1 MAHIKNHNLSL
12 KELYASNHHF
22 VHEYIKIQSG
32 ATLYRGDNMNSKKM
46 LTSVLHTVQM
56 GQSGIK
62 SVENYAIRPALKQ
75 QLQKQRS
82 EYDALE
88 SAARQLAQR
97 HNWELK
103 DISPGILKMS
113 DMMARMRLMGGE
125 RDSKIAGM
133 LIQGNTRGMILGM
146 KNLRK
151 GKKADENVQALT
163 QRLVAQEKA
172 SIKSSQPFL

>member
-1 MAHIKNHNLSL
+1 
-12 KELYASNHHF
+12 
-22 VHEYIKIQSG
+22 
-32 ATLYRGDNMNSKKM
+32 MNSKKM

-75 QLQKQRS
+75 QLHKQRS
-82 EYDALE
+82 EYDAME
-88 SAARQLAQR
+88 SAARQLAQER
-97 HNWELK
+97 NWELK
-103 DISPGILKMS
+103 DISPSILKMS
-113 DMMARMRLMGGE
+113 DLMARMRLMGGE

-133 LIQGNTRGMILGM
+133 LIQGNTKGMILGM

-151 GKKADENVQALT
+151 GKKVDEEVQALT
-163 QRLVAQEKA
+163 QKLVAQEKA

>member
-1 MAHIKNHNLSL
+1 
-12 KELYASNHHF
+12 
-22 VHEYIKIQSG
+22 
-32 ATLYRGDNMNSKKM
+32 MNSKKM

-82 EYDALE
+82 EYDAME
-88 SAARQLAQR
+88 TAARQLAQQ

-103 DISPGILKMS
+103 DIAPGILKMS